1 MTFRNSSARYGV
13 VTKALHWLIF
23 VGIVMQYFVASVM
36 LRIKDAETFWGI
48 TQGPYYNWHKSV
60 GLIIFGLVIC
70 RYLWRRFGGLP
81 DWSPGLTEGDKG
93 YIHRVEQVL
102 YACMFVMPISGYV
115 FVMAGGYGVNFFGMH
130 ELPRPIGKIEWL
142 SKTAEYIHITTAFV
156 IVAAF
161 LAHMGMVVKRTLV
174 HRDGYVRRML
184 PFTHQK

>member
-23 VGIVMQYFVASVM
+23 VGIVMQYFVASIM

-81 DWSPGLTEGDKG
+81 DWSPDVL
-93 YIHRVEQVL
+93 VEPGIEEVHGVL
-102 YACMFVMPISGYV
+102 QASGPGRSARSAPSAC
-115 FVMAGGYGVNFFGMH
+115 A
-130 ELPRPIGKIEWL
+130 
-142 SKTAEYIHITTAFV
+142 
-156 IVAAF
+156 
-161 LAHMGMVVKRTLV
+161 
-174 HRDGYVRRML
+174 RRS
-184 PFTHQK
+184 